1 MDLTAGEEGT
11 EWRYGTP
18 ILHLLLE
25 RFHRCFLLLQETG
38 RAGHGAMPRRGALHR
53 SGCRIQ
59 FHRHHRET
67 YGGKKTLSL
76 DPFFNQRWREARP
89 QTRHPNL
96 KTAPSPPPTTGN
108 VGARVETPV

>member
-1 MDLTAGEEGT
+1 MDLTDGEEGT

-25 RFHRCFLLLQETG
+25 RFHRCFSLLQETG

-67 YGGKKTLSL
+67 YGGKHTLSL
-76 DPFFNQRWREARP
+76 DRVSNQRWREAPPQPRDRILEPPRMRP
-89 QTRHPNL
+89 P
-96 KTAPSPPPTTGN
+96 
-108 VGARVETPV
+108 